1 MENVVKEGLANL
13 WKGKEAVG
21 GKLYLTEQS
30 LVHKGHKMNIQGGNV
45 EINLKDI
52 DHLEFYTNKLF
63 GLSIINNGL
72 MVVDKSGKE
81 FKFVVNKRDNWKE
94 EIERLLKN

>member
-21 GKLYLTEQS
+21 GKLYLTERS

-52 DHLEFYTNKLF
+52 DHLELYTNKIF
-63 GLSIINNGL
+63 GLPIINNGL
-72 MVVDKSGKE
+72 MVVDTNGKQ
-81 FKFVVNKRDNWKE
+81 FKFVVNKRDSWKE
-94 EIERLLKN
+94 EIERLLER

>member
-72 MVVDKSGKE
+72 MVVDKGGNQY
-81 FKFVVNKRDNWKE
+81 KFVVNKRDSWKD
-94 EIERLLKN
+94 EIERLRKR